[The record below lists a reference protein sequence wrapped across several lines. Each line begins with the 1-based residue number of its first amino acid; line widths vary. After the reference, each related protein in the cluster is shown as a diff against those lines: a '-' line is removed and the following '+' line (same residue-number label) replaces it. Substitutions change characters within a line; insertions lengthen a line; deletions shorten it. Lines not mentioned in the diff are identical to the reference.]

1 MRITVGRLKT
11 IIQEELNEYGKKLPK
26 RSSLYKRDED
36 GPEESPKEEL
46 GDEAYAE
53 SAEQTDIVLGDLKK
67 VLEKWEETE
76 YESDESRWQ
85 EYAKDIQGMIDQ
97 RDGEEGPEE
106 HTEEECE
113 EVHPDQ
119 MHEEWEAGQEEKGEE
134 PEEKKEESGEKSTGS
149 KSKMPK
155 LAKMTYESTDVEE
168 AILEKLI
175 STFGKVEQQE
185 EALDPVGQEDD
196 DVDNDGDSD
205 ASDEYLKN
213 RRVAVSKA
221 VKSKKKATGG

>member
-97 RDGEEGPEE
+97 LDGEEGPEE

-119 MHEEWEAGQEEKGEE
+119 AHEEWEAEQEEGEE
-134 PEEKKEESGEKSTGS
+134 EEPSPPKKES
-149 KSKMPK
+149 
-155 LAKMTYESTDVEE
+155 
-168 AILEKLI
+168 
-175 STFGKVEQQE
+175 
-185 EALDPVGQEDD
+185 
-196 DVDNDGDSD
+196 
-205 ASDEYLKN
+205 
-213 RRVAVSKA
+213 
-221 VKSKKKATGG
+221 KSKKKKESKKSSKSSSKNFPYESKQLEQMIYKELITALSDN